1 MSCLFYTSLL
11 LLSSNNAGL
20 ADGDK
25 YFFDEKNPE
34 STDWVGF
41 KASFL
46 TWWSHAKSACH
57 AHICPQSMMMKV
69 NVDAV
74 IYGTRGFD

>member
-1 MSCLFYTSLL
+1 MCSDRDVRRPLWIRDPQ
-11 LLSSNNAGL
+11 LSSELPVYSSFSFSNNAGL

-41 KASFL
+41 GGVL
-46 TWWSHAKSACH
+46 
-57 AHICPQSMMMKV
+57 
-69 NVDAV
+69 VDLV
-74 IYGTRGFD
+74 VWN